1 MICSY
6 HHQSEKGGNI
16 ALQEAIWHR
25 VPFLTTNVPGCDV
38 LAKIFDCPAFNME
51 DFGNKVLDKDLA
63 TANKD
68 TSDWEEKLKPFLTQS
83 VEKEYFACLSEIVE
97 SIE

>member
-1 MICSY
+1 M
-6 HHQSEKGGNI
+6 
-16 ALQEAIWHR
+16 
-25 VPFLTTNVPGCDV
+25 

-51 DFGNKVLDKDLA
+51 DFGNKVLDKDIA

-83 VEKEYFACLSEIVE
+83 VEKNISRAYRKLLKVLNDKTARSVFPTISKIFTQNTKTLS
-97 SIE
+97 S